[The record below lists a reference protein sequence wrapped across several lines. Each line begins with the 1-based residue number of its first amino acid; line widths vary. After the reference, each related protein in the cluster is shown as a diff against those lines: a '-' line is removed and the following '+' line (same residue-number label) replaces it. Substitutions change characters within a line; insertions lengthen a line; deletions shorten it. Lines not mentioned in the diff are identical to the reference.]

1 MSLTRKR
8 RFYFAKGERCSIL
21 PMRQPWQESRLFR
34 ERRSRTFGTA
44 PGLITA
50 RVITIKLISL
60 VISSRYSRP
69 AGTRILD
76 YYKLRDYRPEGASVP
91 LLAIGAIT
99 NAFTSVNEPHCIP
112 IFSPLPRF
120 ILLISSFFLSLSFY
134 FSLSL
139 FFLSCVPPLQCHRL
153 LSRCQSVLLDH
164 FGTRLRCLEK

>member
-1 MSLTRKR
+1 MLNVTNDET
-8 RFYFAKGERCSIL
+8 F
-21 PMRQPWQESRLFR
+21 SRVAIIPR
-34 ERRSRTFGTA
+34 TTSRTFGTA

-76 YYKLRDYRPEGASVP
+76 YYKIRDYRPEGASVP

-112 IFSPLPRF
+112 IFSPLPRS
-120 ILLISSFFLSLSFY
+120 ILLISSFFLPLSFY

-139 FFLSCVPPLQCHRL
+139 LFVSRSSLATLQAA
-153 LSRCQSVLLDH
+153 
-164 FGTRLRCLEK
+164 

>member
-1 MSLTRKR
+1 
-8 RFYFAKGERCSIL
+8 
-21 PMRQPWQESRLFR
+21 MRNFTNDATLARVAIIPWTT
-34 ERRSRTFGTA
+34 SRTFGTA

-120 ILLISSFFLSLSFY
+120 ILLVSSFFLSLSFY
-134 FSLSL
+134 FSPFS
-139 FFLSCVPPLQCHRL
+139 FLRL
-153 LSRCQSVLLDH
+153 ALLPCNATGCLVRCQAVLRS
-164 FGTRLRCLEK
+164 FWN